1 MKNILKNIGKLALLL
16 AMVSS
21 CQDDD
26 KTFGSLD
33 APKNIELTYEIVG
46 KDAEHPD
53 GDGSGKVILK
63 ATADNAV
70 SFKYLFSDG
79 TSQNAP
85 GGVYTKTFTRNGVNT
100 YTVNVVAFG
109 KGGTASNTS
118 FEVTVFSNFS
128 DPEAITLLT
137 NGSSKKWYWA
147 AAVPG
152 HLGVGQNDGDI
163 TKNFYPNY
171 YAAAPFE
178 KAGSPDS
185 SCLYD
190 NELRF
195 FVENGVL
202 KYELNNGGK
211 TFFNAAFLG
220 VGGGSGGSDLC
231 LNYNT
236 NGVKTVALS
245 PSESLV
251 PADKKRG
258 TSMTFSDNGFM
269 GYYIGQSTYEIM
281 ELTDSKLVVRAVMG
295 GNPALAWYHT
305 FSNQPPVQGGGNDP
319 DYTNMVWSDEF
330 NVDGAPDPT
339 KWSYN
344 LGAGGWGNSELQHY
358 TDRLDNAVVQ
368 GGVLKI
374 IAKAENFSGSN
385 YTSARLVTENKF
397 EFKYGKVE
405 VRAKLPSGGG
415 TWPAIWALGENYAT
429 NIWPA
434 CGEIDIMEHKGNSPN
449 TIHGTLHYPGR
460 SGGNADTGTTTASNV
475 SSEFH
480 IYKVIW
486 SPTSIK
492 FYIDDQPAY
501 HSFVNSASTPFNS
514 DFFLILNVAMGGT
527 FGGTVDPAF
536 TQSAMEVDYVRV
548 YQ

>member
-236 NGVKTVALS
+236 SGVKTVALS

-305 FSNQPPVQGGGNDP
+305 FSNQPPIQGGGNDP

>member
-16 AMVSS
+16 TMVSS

-236 NGVKTVALS
+236 SGVKTVALS

>member
-26 KTFGSLD
+26 KTFGSL
-33 APKNIELTYEIVG
+33 
-46 KDAEHPD
+46 EHPD

-236 NGVKTVALS
+236 SGVKTVALS

-319 DYTNMVWSDEF
+319 DYTNKVWSDEF